1 MNLADFYKKRDAA
14 QLLGSRGEGGVPP
27 AAPTDPATSAL
38 HLLAATATQESE
50 ATAGPR

>member
-14 QLLGSRGEGGVPP
+14 QLLGSRPEGGAP
-27 AAPTDPATSAL
+27 AGSTDPATSGL

-50 ATAGPR
+50 AGAGPK